1 MVSNNS
7 FKYQIVANNSINQ
20 AKLGLIVSTRLCSK
34 ISPNINFLNP
44 FWGLQRQNQSK
55 KLTQLKDDTI
65 QIHIFRQIWLFWST
79 SYIYMN
85 CGGMDAEKSVVWQ
98 VKTLD
103 NFVNWKLWSR
113 PAGRRAQVGQLRDP
127 LKQSWTFGNV
137 RRWCSCQSWDYSLIN
152 KKLICKV
159 AAGQG
164 REAERQRGRRCE
176 NFDKVETKFHKR
188 LLSALTST
196 QAGHLSI

>member
-85 CGGMDAEKSVVWQ
+85 CGGMDAEQSVVWQ

-164 REAERQRGRRCE
+164 GREAERSPMWKLWQSW
-176 NFDKVETKFHKR
+176 N
-188 LLSALTST
+188 
-196 QAGHLSI
+196 